1 MANESPESA
10 SLVYAVKTRLD
21 EATKS
26 NEPLELIIS
35 VRGTVGPAGG
45 KHRGRW
51 RVRTRQGHVF
61 TFRPEFVV
69 AITGAENGRRDRASS
84 QPATAP
90 APA

>member
-1 MANESPESA
+1 MIEPRHRAIVDIEGKR
-10 SLVYAVKTRLD
+10 LLD
-21 EATKS
+21 EATKRS
-26 NEPLELIIS
+26 EPLELIIS

-69 AITGAENGRRDRASS
+69 AITSAENGRRDRPSPE
-84 QPATAP
+84 PATLPVQA
-90 APA
+90 